1 MDRVNTKESALA
13 VAQQVK
19 PLIGSKVGK
28 TFKSIGSKARHKV
41 NKELKRRL

>member
-19 PLIGSKVGK
+19 PMIGSKVGK
-28 TFKSIGSKARHKV
+28 LFKSIGSKARSKV
-41 NKELKRRL
+41 RKEINKRI